1 MSPKKNKLL
10 TYTPWISLGVVVLF
24 GGTWKGCVPAV
35 DASLTEKIET
45 VCDAKIAG
53 EVVPTLESMVFKQAV
68 LCDIMRKAYGDSM
81 FVSSEKS
88 VRATLDNALVGPK
101 KRGKR
106 GRDQ

>member
-10 TYTPWISLGVVVLF
+10 TYAPWISLGVVVLF

-45 VCDAKIAG
+45 VCDAKITG
-53 EVVPTLESMVFKQAV
+53 EVVPTLKHGVQAG

-101 KRGKR
+101 EGETY
-106 GRDQ
+106 Q